1 MGIVKNGNRG
11 RLTFVVSPEQRQAR
25 IKQLLE
31 VITNGLII
39 HSSTENYGAVPVF
52 FVLGALKV
60 PVPIFNSYVT
70 FKNGFIE
77 AKTLNNAMENNY
89 VEKAWFYEGAL
100 SLDAGAADKA
110 EEWQGVDDMLKT
122 IV

>member
-1 MGIVKNGNRG
+1 MKTEIRG
-11 RLTFVVSPEQRQAR
+11 RVTFVVSPEQRKAR
-25 IKQLLE
+25 VQQLLE

-60 PVPIFNSYVT
+60 PVPLFNSYVAL
-70 FKNGFIE
+70 KNG
-77 AKTLNNAMENNY
+77 AVDANVLNNAIENDY

-100 SLDAGAADKA
+100 SLDAGVAHKA
-110 EEWQGVDDMLKT
+110 EKWQVVDDVLKT
-122 IV
+122 IE